1 MWCLEVIVEMNRQKP
16 KPVTEKTSSTVVEKV
31 NQSQEKLEEIKVV
44 LEEAKK
50 LLTQDSQT
58 QATLLRPRADSSS
71 PHKDLIRPLSSEVEI
86 S

>member
-1 MWCLEVIVEMNRQKP
+1 MWCLEVIVEMNKKKP
-16 KPVTEKTSSTVVEKV
+16 KPVTEKASSTVVEKV

-58 QATLLRPRADSSS
+58 QETLLVPRAFSSAS
-71 PHKDLIRPLSSEVEI
+71 HKALTVLISYFADI